1 MNKDWIYND
10 YKKLSYI
17 DYKKKD
23 MYNDFKKNDIKNEYK
38 YDFDS
43 GYYRTYGNI
52 SSNDILLNLS
62 STEITQIRDALS
74 ALNNNQFRRLSDAI
88 VAAKNL
94 GITIT
99 SREIII
105 LAKEIVLADLTN
117 NRIVKQPV
125 STQTVDDKEKREKE
139 EKEKQERE
147 RLEKESKENFVKDQ
161 KEEQERLERERQEK
175 EEHVKRVI
183 NKFMQDI
190 TSKKANSNFRGWV
203 LPNGLLM
210 SQYNE
215 TDEAY
220 SSERPRR
227 QDHSS
232 LVSTFMSGLEEY
244 DKDSFETMKALY
256 EEYQKFNAVS
266 GDISESFAVE
276 RLGWMQVSVCGLKTI
291 LYRAER
297 WQDRI
302 LKPFFEEY
310 GFRYNI
316 SDSGR
321 SYEMEFAHLYD
332 HMDEIMQLGLRKKY
346 ERVLK

>member
-1 MNKDWIYND
+1 MNKDWIYNYYKRDCYND
-10 YKKLSYI
+10 YKKN
-17 DYKKKD
+17 D
-23 MYNDFKKNDIKNEYK
+23 MYSDFIKNDIKNEYK

-74 ALNNNQFRRLSDAI
+74 ALDNNQFRRLSDAI
-88 VAAKNL
+88 VAARNL

-125 STQTVDDKEKREKE
+125 STQTVADKEKI

-147 RLEKESKENFVKDQ
+147 RLEKQSKEDFVK
-161 KEEQERLERERQEK
+161 EEVDNKERLERERQEK
-175 EEHVKRVI
+175 EEQAKRVI

-190 TSKKANSNFRGWV
+190 MSKKANSNFRGWV

-256 EEYQKFNAVS
+256 EEYQKFNGVS
-266 GDISESFAVE
+266 ADISESFAVE